1 MRLSEGEKSQMKSN
15 TTMTSESVIQCQ
27 VRLMWTGQTDEECC
41 KAEGGGRRV
50 VILESCYDF
59 YISKSH
65 VD

>member
-1 MRLSEGEKSQMKSN
+1 MRLSEAEESQIKSN
-15 TTMTSESVIQCQ
+15 TAMTSGSVVQCQ

-41 KAEGGGRRV
+41 KGEGGGRSV